1 MKTLIISFG
10 LAVVI
15 YLVFRLRDSVADPS
29 GYQRIAPAEVKKRL
43 DAGEKVF
50 LLDVRTPEEYAEKH
64 IPKSLS
70 LPLDQLARE
79 AFKRIPDKKTPV
91 FVYCVSGA
99 RSARAAGILVKL
111 GYSHV
116 YDMGAMRNW
125 PGSMH
130 KFDISQKRKLD
141 NPERRRIMPPEE
153 TLRKLGLKTGD
164 IMADVG
170 CGIGYFTFPAGQIVG
185 PEGKVLAMDV
195 ADEMLNEINEGKE
208 RNQVTN
214 IETVKVTEDNLPLKN
229 GAVNFALVCNV
240 LHEIEEFDRYIGELQ
255 RILAVKGRLAVID
268 FEKKESQWG
277 PPIHHRID
285 KNELI
290 GIFKKHGLK
299 VVDCQSIGEEHYS
312 ILAENDVQ

>member
-1 MKTLIISFG
+1 MMKALTIIFG
-10 LAVVI
+10 LTVLI
-15 YLVFRLRDSVADPS
+15 YLVFRFRDSVA
-29 GYQRIAPAEVKKRL
+29 GR
-43 DAGEKVF
+43 
-50 LLDVRTPEEYAEKH
+50 
-64 IPKSLS
+64 
-70 LPLDQLARE
+70 
-79 AFKRIPDKKTPV
+79 
-91 FVYCVSGA
+91 VY
-99 RSARAAGILVKL
+99 AAGDI
-111 GYSHV
+111 
-116 YDMGAMRNW
+116 RNQ

-130 KFDISQKRKLD
+130 KFDITQKRKLD

-170 CGIGYFTFPAGQIVG
+170 CGIGYFTFPAAQIVG

-195 ADEMLNEINEGKE
+195 ADEMLNVVNEGKD
-208 RNQVTN
+208 RNPATN
-214 IETVKVTEDNLPLKN
+214 IETLKVAEEHLPLKN

-240 LHEIEEFDRYIGELQ
+240 LHEVEELERYVGELQ

-290 GIFKKHGLK
+290 GIFNKHGLK
-299 VVDCQSIGEEHYS
+299 IVDCQSIGEEHYS
-312 ILAENDVQ
+312 ILAEKDVPS